1 MDLKTLVQT
10 LHPLERAVVKHLDSS
25 SSDMELVDKTGL
37 QPVEVVR
44 ALQWLQNKEVLTISK
59 ETAES
64 IHLGPNGQKALEEGL
79 PERRFL
85 EAVSKKGLKI
95 GDLGKAAKLGVAEV
109 NVCLGLLKKRGHV
122 SLDKGVAAITPEG
135 KKALS
140 DTSLEER
147 FLRKLE
153 MPVPVSSLSDED
165 KYGYDAFKKRKGLI
179 NVKSSTRFT
188 YGLTDLGKQLS
199 KAKISDDM
207 IDRLTSDMLKI
218 GSWKGKPI
226 RRYDVSINVP
236 SVTGGKRHFVKQ
248 AVDYTKK
255 IWLEMGFKEMEGPL
269 LQTSF
274 WNFDALFTAQDH
286 PVREMQDTFF
296 IAEPAS
302 GDLPDKRLVGRV
314 KHMHEEGGELTSTGW
329 GGTWTKEHAQRNVL
343 RTHTTALSAQTL
355 ASLKEEDL
363 PAKFFSVGRCFR
375 NETLDWCHLFEF
387 NQTEGIVVDPKG
399 NFQHLLGYLK
409 QFYQKI
415 GFEKVR
421 FRPAFFPYTE
431 PSVEID
437 VYHPEH
443 QTWIELGG
451 AGIFR
456 PEVVVP
462 LLGKD
467 VPVLAWGQGL
477 GRIMS
482 DYYSITDIRD
492 LYKNDLKQIR
502 DMKIWSK

>member
-10 LHPLERAVVKHLDSS
+10 LHPLERAVVKFLDSS
-25 SSDMELVDKTGL
+25 SSDEELVEKTGL

-44 ALQWLQNKEVLTISK
+44 ALQWLQNKEVLTLTK
-59 ETAES
+59 ETSEF
-64 IHLGPNGQKALEEGL
+64 IHLGPNGLKALNEGL

-85 EAVSKKGLKI
+85 EAVAKKSLKLEDISKE
-95 GDLGKAAKLGVAEV
+95 GKLEIPEV
-109 NVCLGLLKKRGHV
+109 NVCLGLLKKHGQV
-122 SLDKGVAAITPEG
+122 TLDKGVVVITDSGLKAINE
-135 KKALS
+135 S
-140 DTSLEER
+140 SLEEK
-147 FLRKLE
+147 FLHKLE
-153 MPVPVSSLSDED
+153 EPVPIESLSSED
-165 KYGYDAFKKRKGLI
+165 KYGFEAFKKRKGLVV
-179 NVKSSTRFT
+179 VKTITLFT
-188 YGLTDLGKQLS
+188 YTLTELGKKLS
-199 KAKISDDM
+199 KEKISENI
-207 IDRLTSDMLKI
+207 IDRLTSEMLKS

-236 SVTGGKRHFVKQ
+236 TVTGGKRHFVKQ

-296 IAEPAS
+296 IAEPAN
-302 GDLPDKRLVGRV
+302 GTLPDNKLVGQI

-329 GGTWTKEHAQRNVL
+329 GGTWTADNAKRNVL
-343 RTHTTALSAQTL
+343 RTHTTVLSAQTL
-355 ASLKEEDL
+355 AKLKEEDL

-409 QFYQKI
+409 QFYQKM

-437 VYHPEH
+437 VYHPVH
-443 QTWIELGG
+443 KKWIELGG

-482 DYYSITDIRD
+482 DFYSITDIRD

-502 DMKIWSK
+502 EMKIWSK